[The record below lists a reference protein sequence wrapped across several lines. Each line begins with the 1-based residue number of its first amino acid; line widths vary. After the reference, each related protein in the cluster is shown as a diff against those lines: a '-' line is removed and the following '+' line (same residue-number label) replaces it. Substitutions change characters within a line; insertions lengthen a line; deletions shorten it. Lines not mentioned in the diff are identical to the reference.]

1 MNIFRTFV
9 IVNNFSKFSLKMEL
23 SKEILVS
30 NFSKYKKRLITYVGE
45 QEAESIIEELGGDDA
60 VMNATYAN
68 TDNTGLAYEGS
79 FTETVIALTVYAIKI
94 NDLLPEEKQV
104 SKESIAKVALLS
116 QIGKVLLFKPQ
127 TNDWRRKNLGENYTY
142 AELDGA
148 IRVGERSILI
158 AMNSGVKFPEFE
170 FEAMRI
176 MDKQNENA
184 DNYSKYFSGTLSM
197 VIKQANEMIDMINRK
212 H

>member
-1 MNIFRTFV
+1 
-9 IVNNFSKFSLKMEL
+9 MEL

-30 NFSKYKKRLITYVGE
+30 NFSKYKKKLITYVGE
-45 QEAESIIEELGGDDA
+45 QETESIIEELGGDDA

-68 TDNTGLAYEGS
+68 MDNTGLAYDGS

-94 NDLLPEEKQV
+94 NGLLPEEKQV

-158 AMNSGVKFPEFE
+158 AMNSGVKFTEFE

-184 DNYSKYFSGTLSM
+184 DNYSKYFSGALSM
-197 VIKQANEMIDMINRK
+197 VIKQANEMIDIINRK

>member
-1 MNIFRTFV
+1 
-9 IVNNFSKFSLKMEL
+9 MEL

-30 NFSKYKKRLITYVGE
+30 NFSKYKKKLITYVGE
-45 QEAESIIEELGGDDA
+45 QETESIIEELGGDDA

-68 TDNTGLAYEGS
+68 MDNTGLAYDGS

-94 NDLLPEEKQV
+94 NDLLPDEKQV

-127 TNDWRRKNLGENYTY
+127 TNDWRRKNLGENYSY

-158 AMNSGVKFPEFE
+158 AMNSGVKFTEFE

-184 DNYSKYFSGTLSM
+184 DNYSKYFSGALSM
-197 VIKQANEMIDMINRK
+197 VIKQANEMIDIINRK

>member
-1 MNIFRTFV
+1 
-9 IVNNFSKFSLKMEL
+9 MEL

-30 NFSKYKKRLITYVGE
+30 NFSKYKKRLITYVGD

-68 TDNTGLAYEGS
+68 MENTGLAYDGS

-116 QIGKVLLFKPQ
+116 QI
-127 TNDWRRKNLGENYTY
+127 
-142 AELDGA
+142 
-148 IRVGERSILI
+148 
-158 AMNSGVKFPEFE
+158 
-170 FEAMRI
+170 
-176 MDKQNENA
+176 
-184 DNYSKYFSGTLSM
+184 
-197 VIKQANEMIDMINRK
+197 
-212 H
+212 

>member
-1 MNIFRTFV
+1 
-9 IVNNFSKFSLKMEL
+9 MEL

-45 QEAESIIEELGGDDA
+45 QEAKSIIEELGGDDA

-68 TDNTGLAYEGS
+68 TENTGLAYDGS
-79 FTETVIALTVYAIKI
+79 FTETVIALTGYAIKI

-142 AELDGA
+142 AEVDGA

-158 AMNSGVKFPEFE
+158 AMNSGVKFTEFE

-197 VIKQANEMIDMINRK
+197 VIKQANEMIDIINRK

>member
-1 MNIFRTFV
+1 MNIFRTFI

-127 TNDWRRKNLGENYTY
+127 TNDWRRKNLGENYSY

-158 AMNSGVKFPEFE
+158 AMNSGVKFTEFE

-197 VIKQANEMIDMINRK
+197 IIKQANEMIDIINRK